1 LAERGETLWLSPDVI
16 VDQHRLDLR
25 LEAALRERYVWGRS
39 YAAVRVAGARLSRRL
54 RFAAICPLLPAV
66 LVLRLFRNVLRKRR
80 NRAAFLRALPFIL
93 LLTSVWSF
101 GELVGYLTG
110 RAGRMD

>member
-1 LAERGETLWLSPDVI
+1 
-16 VDQHRLDLR
+16 
-25 LEAALRERYVWGRS
+25 
-39 YAAVRVAGARLSRRL
+39 L